1 MSIAFMARPGRKAK
15 SKGIMPERGK
25 KRSPDRGTQE
35 FQARRIAAVGVEL
48 ATHQA
53 AGDVLGI
60 LMLKGHITEAQRAA
74 GARYA
79 LLRGRVCGSPHGSTG
94 SYGERTEASTNDG
107 PSKKDQRAWERC
119 LAAVYT
125 LGSIAKMRLDD
136 VAVYNYRPTW
146 SYGSP
151 MRFDQLAERSL
162 LVAALRKLEDV
173 T

>member
-1 MSIAFMARPGRKAK
+1 
-15 SKGIMPERGK
+15 MPERGK

-94 SYGERTEASTNDG
+94 SYGERTGASKDDG

-119 LAAVYT
+119 LKVIEP
-125 LGSIAKMRLDD
+125 LGQVAKTQLDD
-136 VAVYNYRPTW
+136 VAVFNRLPDWVNQT
-146 SYGSP
+146 GGI
-151 MRFDQLAERSL
+151 LECAL
-162 LVAALRKLEDV
+162 LRVVLRKLEEV